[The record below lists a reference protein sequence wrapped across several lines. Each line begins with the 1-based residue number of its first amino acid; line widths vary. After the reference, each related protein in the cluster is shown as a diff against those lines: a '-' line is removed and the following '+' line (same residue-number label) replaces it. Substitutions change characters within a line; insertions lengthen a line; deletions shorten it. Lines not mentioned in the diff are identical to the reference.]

1 MSKPKSRIRKEFHQ
15 ISRDWSLQEN
25 SWKMEEPYQTT
36 TSRRKAHFIL
46 CFVSEEVCRSL
57 SKPSLERPS
66 LLKLNHQ
73 TPSRMSKQRSRTR
86 KESHQ
91 ISRD

>member
-1 MSKPKSRIRKEFHQ
+1 MSKQRSRTRKEFHQ
-15 ISRDWSLQEN
+15 TSRDLSLQES
-25 SWKMEEPYQTT
+25 SWKMEEPYLIT
-36 TSRRKAHFIL
+36 TSRRSLLFIL
-46 CFVSEEVCRSL
+46 SFVLEEVCRSL

-66 LLKLNHQ
+66 LWKLNHQ
-73 TPSRMSKQRSRTR
+73 TPSRMSKQRSRTK